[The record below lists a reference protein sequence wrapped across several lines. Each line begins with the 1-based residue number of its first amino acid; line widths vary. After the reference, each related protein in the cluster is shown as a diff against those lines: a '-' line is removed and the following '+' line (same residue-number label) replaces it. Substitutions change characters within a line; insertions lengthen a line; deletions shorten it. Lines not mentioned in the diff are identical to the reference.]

1 MTPFGTLATA
11 LKATALVVL
20 MSFAWSMPATAHP
33 GHGATPRA
41 DAPAAM
47 AAPQAA
53 KGPDAAASDRSART
67 DQCDQAGKGG
77 SDAAGIPTGDGA
89 QGRSCCGT
97 MCTVALIEH
106 DGASLPLRRPHAIRR
121 ELPPAAFALVKDPSP
136 DARPPR
142 TIDIA

>member
-20 MSFAWSMPATAHP
+20 MSFAWAMPAKAHP
-33 GHGATPRA
+33 GHGAPPRA
-41 DAPAAM
+41 ESSAAM

-53 KGPDAAASDRSART
+53 KGPDAAASDRSARS
-67 DQCDQAGKGG
+67 DQCDQAAKGG
-77 SDAAGIPTGDGA
+77 ADAAGTTDDGA
-89 QGRSCCGT
+89 QGRPCCGT

-106 DGASLPLRRPHAIRR
+106 DGASLPLRRPYAIRR
-121 ELPPAAFALVKDPSP
+121 EMPPAAFALVKDLSP

>member
-20 MSFAWSMPATAHP
+20 LSFAWAMPATAHP

-41 DAPAAM
+41 EST
-47 AAPQAA
+47 AA
-53 KGPDAAASDRSART
+53 KPVPQVEIISDAAVSDTSSQT
-67 DQCDQAGKGG
+67 DQCDQAAKGG
-77 SDAAGIPTGDGA
+77 SDAAGIPTEDGA
-89 QGRSCCGT
+89 QGRPCCGT
-97 MCTVALIEH
+97 MCTVALIEP

-121 ELPPAAFALVKDPSP
+121 EMPPAAFSLVKDPSP